1 MGKLAILSL
10 SLILSAAPTRG
21 ESQTSQSTAPPP
33 PAPEAPPPAR
43 LQPTAF
49 GQLVDRLKAGD
60 RTVDF
65 TEVRL
70 AYTETPT
77 YTGPMMG
84 FYRPLWGTLNSHD
97 FEGALKIADTVL
109 ERNYVE
115 PNAHMV
121 AALAHNQLGHREQ
134 EQFHRFIAAGL
145 LRSITSHGDGKTPE
159 TAYQVIDTSE
169 EYALFRSLNL
179 TPKSQSAGPPTS
191 GGPITD
197 RMVVVDSRTNEERVM
212 YFTVDSPGA
221 AALRRQVTQPR

>member
-1 MGKLAILSL
+1 MGKRATVSL
-10 SLILSAAPTRG
+10 LLILSAVPIRG
-21 ESQTSQSTAPPP
+21 QPQTSQGAAPRP

-49 GQLVDRLKAGD
+49 GQFVERLEAGD

-65 TEVRL
+65 TELRL
-70 AYTETPT
+70 AYTETPA
-77 YTGPMMG
+77 YTGMMMG
-84 FYRPLWGTLNSHD
+84 FYRSLWGTLNARD
-97 FEGALKIADTVL
+97 FEGALTIADTVF
-109 ERNYVE
+109 ERSYAE

-121 AALAHNQLGHREQ
+121 AALAHSQSGHREQ

-179 TPKSQSAGPPTS
+179 TPKSQSSGPPTS
-191 GGPITD
+191 GGAITD
-197 RMVVVDSRTNEERVM
+197 RMVVVDSRTNEERVI